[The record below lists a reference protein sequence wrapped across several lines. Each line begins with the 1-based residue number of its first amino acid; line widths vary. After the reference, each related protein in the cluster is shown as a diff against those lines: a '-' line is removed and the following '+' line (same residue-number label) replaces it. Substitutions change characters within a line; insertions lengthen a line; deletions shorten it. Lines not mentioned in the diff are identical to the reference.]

1 MFRKNSGC
9 ERYSFIAGVARFHF
23 AKLILPKT
31 EQRFET
37 LSSTTDRK
45 STSGT
50 EWAVEA
56 IGLTKDYGRKRALN
70 HLDLKIRSNQILVI
84 LGPNGSGKT
93 TFLHLISTV
102 LKPSDGTALVMGYDI
117 RKEALKVRQVSAI
130 SFQDPRGFWRHKPAQ
145 ILSFHASM
153 YGVGGDERKKV
164 VEETLKEFELWD
176 SRNTKFM
183 HLSGG
188 QAKRLEV
195 AKLFVH
201 KPKLAI
207 FDEPTTMVDLDGK
220 RMIWDKIKELKE
232 ENGSTV
238 IVATNEVREAEYL
251 ADRITI
257 LARGEHLVTDSLENL
272 KDSVKG
278 GDIVDLEFSL
288 AIDQALLRMI
298 EGISGTVDFKKI
310 SENRLRVRVSRSED
324 WLPVM
329 TDKMHLLSSSNRIT
343 SIKVSEP
350 SLDDVFLT
358 YTGNDPE
365 KE

>member
-1 MFRKNSGC
+1 MEISNEGR
-9 ERYSFIAGVARFHF
+9 
-23 AKLILPKT
+23 
-31 EQRFET
+31 
-37 LSSTTDRK
+37 D
-45 STSGT
+45 
-50 EWAVEA
+50 WAVLTRQ
-56 IGLTKDYGRKRALN
+56 LTKDYGKKRALN
-70 HLDLKIRSNQILVI
+70 HLDLKVNKGQILVL

-102 LKPSDGTALVMGYDI
+102 LKPTEGTALVMGYDI
-117 RKEALKVRQVSAI
+117 RKEPLKVRQVTAI

-153 YGVGGDERKKV
+153 YGVNAEQRKSS
-164 VEETLKEFELWD
+164 VEETLKDFELWE
-176 SRNTKFM
+176 SRGTKFM

-220 RMIWDKIKELKE
+220 RMMWDKLRELKE
-232 ENGSTV
+232 HGSTV

-257 LARGEHLVTDSLENL
+257 LAKGEHLVTDSLENL

-278 GDIVDLEFSL
+278 GDIVDLEFALPVRDSL
-288 AIDQALLRMI
+288 LKLVQSM
-298 EGISGTVDFKKI
+298 SGTEESKVL
-310 SENRLRVRVSRSED
+310 SETRLRLRVSRSED
-324 WLPVM
+324 WLPLM
-329 TDKMHLLSSSNRIT
+329 IDMIHELGSNRIT
-343 SIKVSEP
+343 SIKVAEP
-350 SLDDVFLT
+350 SLDDVFLK
-358 YTGNDPE
+358 YTE
-365 KE
+365 KII